1 MKIKKTKGF
10 TLIETLAA
18 VTVGAAVTATALSIE
33 SDENRKRESIKLITD
48 AYSIVQAVDHR
59 IAIDGYDST
68 LWTKTDWASEDNIV
82 VDLIGKELNSSYLT
96 NCPGGT
102 WNPSIITEQKT
113 KLIECR
119 KWESRKKNGEKI
131 SASLTSDVSG
141 FLQNFKLR
149 IEYPVLEDLQK
160 SYLDLKYAITNIKS
174 TEQQQLSGVHM
185 ATFVSKSTGSEIG
198 SKKCVQD
205 FNDCSIELSWNR
217 SGGNEY
223 VRADGENS
231 MVASH
236 LTFVESKGDS
246 PMKCIR
252 WQNTLRDG
260 SGVWSRELAEDCG
273 IGIYKGTTTPV
284 MVETTV
290 DTGTFKNILLDQ
302 ECNDY
307 RWDGTK
313 VIDVGTTSPCG
324 MNNDGTE
331 IYQVVPNISS
341 ETAHIKNIYSDALEL
356 EDLNVKNLI
365 SNYISTQ
372 QIDVLNKLKTNLI
385 ESYSGTK
392 VYVNSDMTLKEV
404 LIAEK
409 DIYIHGDTYI
419 GKNVILTGG
428 IQAKQNIQSE
438 GSIIADLSLV
448 STEQLELRKVNT
460 ENSSCSV
467 NGALSRESNGA
478 LLSCVSG
485 VWELAIKESTPI
497 GTVAMWASSSL
508 PTGWIEMNGQSTSS
522 YPKLRSIIGNNVPD
536 LRGQFVRGWDHGRGL
551 DSGRS
556 LKSTQGDAIRNITGS
571 AGFGATGGGNGY
583 SSGAFTQ
590 SYYRYSERGG
600 NKNGTMINFDASRV
614 VPTAGENRPKN
625 ITLMYIIKAK

>member
-1 MKIKKTKGF
+1 MKIKKLKGF

-33 SDENRKRESIKLITD
+33 SDKNKKREAINLVTD

-59 IAIDGYDST
+59 IAIDGYDSS
-68 LWTKTDWASEDNIV
+68 LWTKMDWASEEKIV
-82 VDLIGKELNSSYLT
+82 TELINKELNSSYLT

-102 WNPSIITEQKT
+102 WNPSIITEQNT

-119 KWESRKKNGEKI
+119 KWKDRKKNGESM
-131 SASLTSDVSG
+131 SASLTNDSSG
-141 FLQNFKLR
+141 FLQKFKLR
-149 IEYPVLEDLQK
+149 IEYPTQEDLQE

-174 TEQQQLSGVHM
+174 TEQQQLSGLHM
-185 ATFVSKSTGSEIG
+185 ATFVSKSTGAEIG
-198 SKKCVQD
+198 SKNCVQN
-205 FNDCSIELSWNR
+205 FNDCSIELTWER

-236 LTFVESKGDS
+236 LTFVEAKGHS

-260 SGVWSRELAEDCG
+260 SGSWSRELAEDCG

-313 VIDVGTTSPCG
+313 VVDTGTKSPCG

-331 IYQVVPNISS
+331 IYQVIPNISS

-372 QIDVLNKLKTNLI
+372 QIDVLNRLKTNLI
-385 ESYSGTK
+385 ESYSGIK
-392 VYVNSDMTLKEV
+392 IDVISDMTLKEI

-409 DIYIHGDTYI
+409 DVYIHGDTYI
-419 GKNVILTGG
+419 AKSAILTGG
-428 IQAKQNIQSE
+428 IQAKQNIQTE
-438 GSIIADLSLV
+438 GNVIADMSIV
-448 STEQLELRKVNT
+448 STEQLELRKVNN
-460 ENSSCSV
+460 EKASCSV
-467 NGALSRESNGA
+467 NGALSRMSNGA

-485 VWELAIKESTPI
+485 VWELAIKDSTPI
-497 GTVAMWASSSL
+497 GTVAIWASTSL
-508 PTGWIEMNGQSTSS
+508 PSGWIEMNGQSTSA
-522 YPKLRSIIGNNVPD
+522 YPALRSIVGNNVPD
-536 LRGQFVRGWDHGRGL
+536 LRGTFVRGWDRGRGL

-556 LKSTQGDAIRNITGS
+556 FKSYQSDADQRFTAKWNADDRSARWPTGIATSSWNPNSGGADGGDGS
-571 AGFGATGGGNGY
+571 TYDLYLDN
-583 SSGAFTQ
+583 
-590 SYYRYSERGG
+590 
-600 NKNGTMINFDASRV
+600 SRQV
-614 VPTAGENRPKN
+614 RTANESRPKN
-625 ITLMYIIKAK
+625 VALIYIIKAK